1 VFDIAI
7 IGRGLVGS
15 AAARHMA
22 ESGQRVVVIGPDE
35 PADRRT
41 SSGPFSSH
49 PDEGR
54 ITRIAGRTA
63 AWSHLAARSIERYAD
78 IASRSCIDFHASRG
92 LVSCSPIADEWVA
105 NGVEAGGAINRVS
118 AEWVLEKTGIKITNS
133 HPIVYEGAPA
143 GYINPRSL
151 VRAQTK
157 LVEQTQSK
165 VIKKAATSL
174 ELKLGKYVIG
184 GAWGSISAARVL
196 VATGAFG
203 RELLETPLALQRMCR
218 TTVTA
223 EVLPDPA
230 LPSFIMVDPPD
241 ARLEEIYWVP
251 PIPYPDGRVALKIGG
266 NLIESKPVE
275 QDDLI
280 EWFQGNGS
288 ATEAD
293 SLKNCLQELIPQKKV
308 VSWKQ
313 KPCVVTN
320 TVSGHPY
327 IGWVEK
333 GLAVAIGGCGAAAKS
348 SDEIGRIAASLFS
361 ESGWDSIISEKLF
374 APIFQN

>member
-1 VFDIAI
+1 MFDIAV
-7 IGRGLVGS
+7 IGRGLIGS
-15 AAARHMA
+15 AAARHIA
-22 ESGQRVVVIGPDE
+22 ENGQRVVVIGPDE
-35 PADRRT
+35 PTDRRL
-41 SSGPFSSH
+41 SSGPFCSH

-54 ITRIAGRTA
+54 ITRIAGRTPV
-63 AWSHLAARSIERYAD
+63 WSHLAARSIERYAD
-78 IASRSCIDFHASRG
+78 IASRSGLDFHTGKG

-105 NGVEAGGAINRVS
+105 NGVKAGGAINKVS
-118 AEWVLEKTGIKITNS
+118 AEWVLEKTGIEVTNS
-133 HPIVYEGAPA
+133 HPIVYEGPPA

-165 VIKKAATSL
+165 VIKKAAKSL
-174 ELKLGKYVIG
+174 EFKSGKYVIG

-203 RELLETPLALQRMCR
+203 KELLETPLALQRMCR

-223 EVLPDPA
+223 EILPEPA
-230 LPSFIMVDPPD
+230 VPSLIMVDPPD

-251 PIPYPDGRVALKIGG
+251 PILYPDGRVALKIGG
-266 NLIESKPVE
+266 NLRESKPVE

-293 SLKNCLQELIPQKKV
+293 SLKNCLEELIPGKKV

-327 IGWVEK
+327 IGWVGK

-348 SDEIGRIAASLFS
+348 SDEIGRVAASLFS
-361 ESGWDSIISEKLF
+361 ESGWDSIISEKIF